1 MAAAAGLRRV
11 GTEAERGLREEGGD
25 WRVARDP
32 EPLAL
37 FSSRVPP
44 PTPPT
49 PHTPCLPVSLGN
61 LQLKASHPHG
71 NMYPSNKKKKVW
83 REEKGNWPVE
93 SWGCGGWGSG
103 GGGGQGCV
111 CRGALRP
118 SSRLAPARP
127 VPPPSRVRVYTR
139 AHAHT
144 RAHTSVH
151 APPPGTC
158 SSRTCGRTP
167 LCCLPRPVT
176 FSPCGAALAWLVA
189 WIPARQFSG
198 AAQLA
203 QVPHPLPGPH
213 LGLSDSRPGCPR
225 DTCPPAGTRA
235 AAAPPRQ
242 ADPHA
247 FTPPLCPPP
256 PNWQSVRTFGR
267 LPLL

>member
-1 MAAAAGLRRV
+1 M
-11 GTEAERGLREEGGD
+11 
-25 WRVARDP
+25 ARDP

-139 AHAHT
+139 AHA
-144 RAHTSVH
+144 RAHQRARAAPGHLQLAHVWAH
-151 APPPGTC
+151 APLLPAAPGHLLPMRGCLSLAGGLDPRASVLGRGTTCPGPPP
-158 SSRTCGRTP
+158 SPRTP
-167 LCCLPRPVT
+167 SGT
-176 FSPCGAALAWLVA
+176 FGL
-189 WIPARQFSG
+189 PAR
-198 AAQLA
+198 
-203 QVPHPLPGPH
+203 
-213 LGLSDSRPGCPR
+213 LSQGHV
-225 DTCPPAGTRA
+225 PAGGHTGCSCA
-235 AAAPPRQ
+235 SAP
-242 ADPHA
+242 
-247 FTPPLCPPP
+247 
-256 PNWQSVRTFGR
+256 S
-267 LPLL
+267 